1 MADQKADTYGWDT
14 VFAIRVADV
23 NAAIVRAK
31 SSPTSFSG
39 SGTDSL
45 SGTNFTLSGSFTA
58 WQITL
63 GGSGLLIHM
72 STPVPTMTVKAGSKK
87 FTFSDG
93 EFVIEVRLNYLP
105 HTGPPPPNST
115 GTFHNLVI
123 KQKAAEDDDVVT
135 VISSHF
141 AEANYG
147 DFKTDIESAMIEW
160 FDAHLNDFVHVFAT
174 VNLNRTADQGQFAWI
189 LPTTTSYAYI
199 DGETV
204 DDSILGIL
212 CMTQGRGAAGLL
224 EEVSPNAIPTGSRA
238 GFLIS
243 PERFLAE
250 LVLPSM
256 PIVFKG
262 APAASFEIGPDNR
275 SIVLKDNQPL
285 QLAQIEHK
293 GQKYTPL
300 LQRLEISTTAGQIT
314 IDVQTKVEPSWEIYS
329 YSHNVNTYDITLH
342 TIRTGAN
349 AGQQTLF
356 YATPPPPYKPIN
368 EHWNETGSGVEILE
382 IILKIIAALLALI
395 LVVVTEGAG
404 LVAASIILGVLTGVA
419 SEIPNII
426 AAANTDDAPPI
437 GMLRFNCI
445 DPLRWTDQADFTLDQ
460 AAMNLS
466 LQLGGTPHF
475 SDAHLATPVA
485 SGWLPAPAIPKEF
498 IR

>member
-1 MADQKADTYGWDT
+1 MANQKAETYGWDT

-31 SSPTSFSG
+31 SSPPSFSG
-39 SGTDSL
+39 TGTDPLQGTNFSL
-45 SGTNFTLSGSFTA
+45 SGTFGD

-72 STPVPTMTVKAGSKK
+72 ATPVPAMNVKTAVKE
-87 FTFSDG
+87 FQFSDG

-105 HTGPPPPNST
+105 HTETPPPNST

-123 KQKAAEDDDVVT
+123 KQKAAEDEEVVS
-135 VISSHF
+135 VVSSRF
-141 AEANYG
+141 AEANY
-147 DFKTDIESAMIEW
+147 DEFRTDLEAAMIEW

-174 VNLNRTADQGQFAWI
+174 VNLNRTADQGQFSWI

-199 DGETV
+199 DGATV
-204 DDSILGIL
+204 DDGILGIL
-212 CMTQGRGAAGLL
+212 CMTQGRTAAGLL
-224 EEVSPNAIPTGSRA
+224 EEVSPNAIPEGSCA

-262 APAASFEIGPDNR
+262 SQTDSFEIGPDNR
-275 SIVLKDNQPL
+275 SIVLKNNQPL
-285 QLAQIEHK
+285 QLGQIEHK
-293 GQKYTPL
+293 GTKYSPL

-314 IDVQTKVEPSWEIYS
+314 MDVQTMVEPSWEIYS
-329 YSHNVNTYDITLH
+329 YSHNVNSYDITLH
-342 TIRTGAN
+342 TIGTGAN

-356 YATPPPPYKPIN
+356 YAAPPPPYKPVD
-368 EHWNETGSGVEILE
+368 EHWNETGAGVEILE
-382 IILKIIAALLALI
+382 IIQKIITALLVI
-395 LVVVTEGAG
+395 IIGVVTEGAG
-404 LVAASIILGVLTGVA
+404 LVAAALILGVLSGVA
-419 SEIPNII
+419 SEIPSII

-445 DPLRWTDQADFTLDQ
+445 DPIRWTDQADFTLDQ

-475 SDAHLATPVA
+475 SASHMATQVA
-485 SGWLPAPAIPKEF
+485 SGWLPAPAIQKEF